1 MGAILQ
7 SDDFTIVAE
16 GGLAFLGLSVEKG
29 NTWGKLIRTY
39 TSTIA
44 DLEDAPWM
52 AFTPIVFLFL
62 TVVALNYAGDKLR
75 DYFDVRE
82 LAL

>member
-1 MGAILQ
+1 MQFPQCPSHIQNRPRIDCHQELRQA
-7 SDDFTIVAE
+7 DRY
-16 GGLAFLGLSVEKG
+16 
-29 NTWGKLIRTY
+29 RTY

-62 TVVALNYAGDKLR
+62 TVVALNSAGDKLR
-75 DYFDVRE
+75 DYLDVRE